1 MNTHAAREASALSEQ
16 SDVPDWHELFD
27 AHFRSM
33 TALAMFLGADDPEDI
48 ASEGLPDCLSAD
60 IG

>member
-33 TALAMFLGADDPEDI
+33 TALAHVPR
-48 ASEGLPDCLSAD
+48 SRRP
-60 IG
+60 